1 MTQNFVGELLGEV
14 FQSDTSMFKILSVK
28 IVGELAGYPDT
39 EIRVT
44 GNFADLKEGTSY
56 RFTGQLVRHPKFGL
70 QFKAN
75 SYQTVLPKEASSVK
89 AFLAGKSFPG
99 IGAKA
104 ADKIVGELGPD
115 ALSILKNKPNKIAT
129 LSLSRRQKDSL
140 LNGLTKM
147 DSYSDFVLSLA
158 KFGVGKRAANALY
171 HEYRE
176 QASEKIKNNPYEPLG
191 KVSGYGFKTA
201 DRIAASLAIKP
212 DDRRRLAGALQAV
225 LLHSLSEDGNTYLT
239 QEQLLAGAQQLLQ
252 TQDAA
257 LLKQCLQALVKRGVL
272 VLTTD
277 RVFLQQNYQD
287 EADIAASLKR
297 LEQAAAKNTFADA
310 DLQKAI
316 AHAETSLQISYDD
329 TQKQAIKNALTH
341 RISLLT
347 GGPGT
352 GKTTI
357 INGLLLCLRELAD
370 IPAAALDAEQ
380 SPFLLAAPTGRAA
393 KKMGEVTGL
402 PAKTIHRLLGI
413 GIDQESLDDLNELNG
428 QILIVDEMSMV
439 DMFLFK
445 KLIGAVNE
453 TKHLVFVG
461 DKDQLPSVGA
471 GNVFADLIK
480 SGAFATTKLEHIHR
494 QVSSSTIIDLA
505 HAVNTGRDE
514 QRLFQKTANY
524 SFIPAQPGQVTEAV
538 VKISRLAARKFDR
551 DDIQVLAA
559 MYQGPG
565 GINELNAALQ
575 DVLNDRETAK
585 KLTAHDEVFKIG
597 DRILQL
603 QNNPEKNIYNG
614 EIGKVIALE
623 PDQSRN
629 CLVAEFDDRSVY
641 FDKKDLLDLTHAYAI
656 TIHKAQGSEFPLV
669 ILVLSKHNYLMLR
682 RNLLYT
688 AITRAAKNL
697 VLVGQPEAFALALH
711 TPGNDRQ
718 TGLVSQ
724 LRQLLKPA
732 AQTEN
737 YILTASK
744 VQAGQIDPMIGM
756 GDLRPVHL
764 Q

>member
-1 MTQNFVGELLGEV
+1 MTQSFVGELAGEV
-14 FQSDTSMFKILSVK
+14 FASDTSMFKILSVK
-28 IVGELAGYPDT
+28 ISGELPGYPDS

-44 GNFADLKEGTSY
+44 GNFDDLKMGASY

-70 QFKAN
+70 QFKAS

-104 ADKIVGELGPD
+104 ADKIVSELGPD
-115 ALSILKNKPNKIAT
+115 ALNILKEKPNKIAT
-129 LSLSRRQKDSL
+129 LSISRRQKDSL

-171 HEYRE
+171 HEYRD
-176 QASEKIKNNPYEPLG
+176 QASDKIKNNPYEPLG

-201 DRIAASLAIKP
+201 DRIAESLAMEP
-212 DDRRRLAGALQAV
+212 TDTRRLTGALQAV

-239 QEQLLAGAQQLLQ
+239 QDQLLAGADELLGLQ
-252 TQDAA
+252 EDD
-257 LLKQCLQALVKRGVL
+257 LLKKCLQDLSQKGQL
-272 VLTTD
+272 FIED
-277 RVFLQQNYQD
+277 QRVFLQQNYQD

-297 LEQAAAKNTFADA
+297 LEQGADKTSFK
-310 DLQKAI
+310 DEDINSAI
-316 AHAETSLQISYDD
+316 AHAEESLQIDYDD

-370 IPAAALDAEQ
+370 IPAAALDADQ

-413 GIDQESLDDLNELNG
+413 GIDQDSLVDLNELNG

-445 KLIGAVNE
+445 TLIDSVNE
-453 TKHLVFVG
+453 TKHVVLVG
-461 DKDQLPSVGA
+461 DKDQLPSVGP
-471 GNVFADLIK
+471 GNVFADLIQ

-494 QVSSSTIIDLA
+494 QASSSTIIDLA
-505 HAVNTGRDE
+505 HAVNRGQDE
-514 QRLFQKTANY
+514 HSLFKKTANY

-538 VKISRLAARKFDR
+538 VQICRLAARKFAL

-575 DVLNDRETAK
+575 DVLNDRESSK
-585 KLTAHDEVFKIG
+585 DLKAHDEVFKIG
-597 DRILQL
+597 DRVLQL
-603 QNNPEKNIYNG
+603 QNNPEKNVYNG
-614 EIGKVIALE
+614 QIGKISALE
-623 PDQSRN
+623 PDQGRN
-629 CLVAEFDDRSVY
+629 CLVAEFDDREVY
-641 FDKKDLLDLTHAYAI
+641 YDKKDLLDLTHAYAI

-669 ILVLSKHNYLMLR
+669 ILALTRHNYLMLR

-697 VLVGQPEAFALALH
+697 VLVGQPEAFAMALH

-718 TGLVSQ
+718 TGLVDQ
-724 LRQLLKPA
+724 LAKLMGPA
-732 AQTEN
+732 QQTEDF
-737 YILTASK
+737 ILTPK
-744 VQAGQIDPMIGM
+744 KIKAGHIDPMIGM
-756 GDLRPVHL
+756 ADLKPVHL